1 MSLTR
6 KIEEVKIRL
15 EQAEQA
21 LARAEM
27 FDTGDVKVLNNVVSK
42 LERKLES
49 LEQHL
54 DQVRELNN
62 K

>member
-1 MSLTR
+1 
-6 KIEEVKIRL
+6 
-15 EQAEQA
+15 
-21 LARAEM
+21 M